1 MAQFGS
7 GSVLLW
13 RAARLCHG
21 SCHGSCSYPSQRTPP
36 NTRKFTRQVLPRPW
50 QETFSL
56 TARGRRSAP
65 SPSKSRD
72 QLFTDPGSVR
82 AEPARRIMPSVS
94 NAGDVPQPYGTP
106 PTQRS
111 VSLFGPIRNLSG
123 LQPWRNT
130 FIHHGRGRCIFLRW
144 IALCRRYPPG
154 RLRQRA
160 DCRRT
165 SIGRPTCC
173 SLTGPTGRAGAFALM
188 TRSLVVPVRE
198 IHTRPARRRAWPPAR
213 NAEA

>member
-1 MAQFGS
+1 
-7 GSVLLW
+7 LLW
-13 RAARLCHG
+13 RAARLCHR
-21 SCHGSCSYPSQRTPP
+21 SCHGSCSYPSQPTPP

-94 NAGDVPQPYGTP
+94 NAGDVPQPDGTP

-130 FIHHGRGRCIFLRW
+130 FIHHGRGRCIFLLLDCSLSPLPSW
-144 IALCRRYPPG
+144 AFASA
-154 RLRQRA
+154 RA

-165 SIGRPTCC
+165 STGRPTCC

-198 IHTRPARRRAWPPAR
+198 IHTRPASLTESESRKI
-213 NAEA
+213 

>member
-1 MAQFGS
+1 VSCFGELQ
-7 GSVLLW
+7 GRVTAHATVLALILHS
-13 RAARLCHG
+13 RRRRTRENSQGKFCLGHG
-21 SCHGSCSYPSQRTPP
+21 
-36 NTRKFTRQVLPRPW
+36 K
-50 QETFSL
+50 
-56 TARGRRSAP
+56 RRSRLLLAVDGPPPAP
-65 SPSKSRD
+65 QKSRD

-94 NAGDVPQPYGTP
+94 NAGDVPQPDGTP

-130 FIHHGRGRCIFLRW
+130 FIHHGRGRCIFLLLDCSLSPLPSW
-144 IALCRRYPPG
+144 AFASA
-154 RLRQRA
+154 RA

-165 SIGRPTCC
+165 STGRPTCC

-198 IHTRPARRRAWPPAR
+198 IHTRPASLTESESRKI
-213 NAEA
+213 